1 MKKILVIEDNE
12 LNAKLMKDI
21 LTVQGYNIDTAD
33 DGQKGLEKAEA
44 NDYDL
49 ILLDLQMPVLSGY
62 DFMASY
68 KKQTPIIVVS
78 ACAMNTEI
86 EKAKSMGC
94 SDFVSKP
101 IKITDFLETIKQYL

>member
-12 LNAKLMKDI
+12 LNMKLMKDI
-21 LTVQGYNIDTAD
+21 LSVQGYNVDIAE
-33 DGQKGLEKAEA
+33 DGQTGLNKAEA

-49 ILLDLQMPVLSGY
+49 ILLDLQMPILSGY
-62 DFMASY
+62 DFMAKY

-94 SDFVSKP
+94 CDFVSKP
-101 IKITDFLETIKQYL
+101 IKIVDFLKTIKNYM